1 MYRRMLTLLLL
12 VATGALAAVGVT
24 QAMGASGF
32 RSGQQMDVTL
42 PTGQT
47 GVWTQSVTWGT
58 PFSSGQTITV
68 QVPANA
74 VLPPR
79 SSMEIAQ
86 CAAPDGVPPT
96 SPASCDAAGTVH
108 APAPVGADG
117 SFTDD
122 AVVIHALTNV
132 GGAGTRARGA
142 VTCGATRATECVL
155 YIGTDVADFQLPHFW
170 SIGFAINSFPGDP
183 GVNPGDGTPPRVP
196 NRLDGLVSAA
206 LTSSAAHA
214 TLHSTCSIG
223 AQPDSTCSINQ
234 VVSVTVTKVCPDGGS
249 DGGAGCGGGGGG
261 QGGGE
266 GEGNGGHTGEVQ
278 GQSAELPFTGGAPGS
293 ATSSSGQPGALAFTG
308 TDPGSLA
315 VLGAI
320 AILAG
325 WLLQRRRAAAARR
338 TATDRLTD

>member
-1 MYRRMLTLLLL
+1 MYRRILTLLLL
-12 VATGALAAVGVT
+12 VAVGALAAVGVT
-24 QAMGASGF
+24 QAMAASGF

-68 QVPANA
+68 QVPANG
-74 VLPPR
+74 VLPAR
-79 SSMEIAQ
+79 SPIEIAQ

-96 SPASCDAAGTVH
+96 SPASCDTAGAVR

-132 GGAGTRARGA
+132 GGAGTPASDA
-142 VTCGATRATECVL
+142 VTCGGTRSTECVL
-155 YIGTDVADFQLPHFW
+155 YIGTDVTDLRLPHFW
-170 SIGFAINSFPGDP
+170 SIGFAVNSFPGDP

-196 NRLDGLVSAA
+196 NRLDRLVSAA
-206 LTSSAAHA
+206 LTYSAAHA

-223 AQPDSTCSINQ
+223 AQHDSSCAINQ
-234 VVSVTVTKVCPDGGS
+234 VISVAVTKACPADRG
-249 DGGAGCGGGGGG
+249 DEDPGCGPGRGDGGG
-261 QGGGE
+261 QGNGGQGNGEGRGGE
-266 GEGNGGHTGEVQ
+266 GGQVQ
-278 GQSAELPFTGGAPGS
+278 AQSAALPFTGGGAGS
-293 ATSSSGQPGALAFTG
+293 ATSSGQPGALAFTG

-315 VLGAI
+315 VLGAF

-325 WLLQRRRAAAARR
+325 WLLQRRRASAAHRE
-338 TATDRLTD
+338 TD